1 MPGHRELLPSRS
13 AYSLV
18 GALPAGSEGVSLMSH
33 KPIKESKKKP
43 QHTIKEKR
51 AIKHQKKHPEGV
63 ELLSKQA

>member
-1 MPGHRELLPSRS
+1 
-13 AYSLV
+13 
-18 GALPAGSEGVSLMSH
+18 MSH

-51 AIKHQKKHPEGV
+51 AIKHQKKHAEEVV

>member
-1 MPGHRELLPSRS
+1 
-13 AYSLV
+13 V